1 MNHNGNITKAKRL
14 VKEAFKA
21 GADIIKFQTF
31 SSDRLTTKT
40 ARAAKYQKNNTGIK
54 INQYNLIKDLE
65 LTKEMHKKIKL
76 YADKIG
82 IEFCST
88 AFDVQSLKFLLSLGI
103 KRIKNSLWG
112 NY

>member
-1 MNHNGNITKAKRL
+1 MKNKKVLIIAEAGVNHNGNITKAKRL

-40 ARAAKYQKNNTGIK
+40 ARAAKYQKNNTDK

-65 LTKEMHKKIKL
+65 LSKEMHKKLNYMQIKL
-76 YADKIG
+76 
-82 IEFCST
+82 E
-88 AFDVQSLKFLLSLGI
+88 
-103 KRIKNSLWG
+103 
-112 NY
+112 